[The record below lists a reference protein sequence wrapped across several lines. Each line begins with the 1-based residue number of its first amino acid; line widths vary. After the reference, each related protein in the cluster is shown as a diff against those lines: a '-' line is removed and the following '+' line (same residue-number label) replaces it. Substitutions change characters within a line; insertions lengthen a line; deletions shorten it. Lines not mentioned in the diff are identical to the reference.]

1 MKKKGLVLGKFMPLH
16 TGHVAMI
23 EFALQHC
30 EVLVVML
37 CASDKEPI
45 SGALRKN
52 WLDTTFG
59 NNDRVEVALVK
70 YDEAVLPNSSVS
82 SRGISALC
90 ADYIRVHF
98 PGIGIFVSSEP
109 YGEYVAEFLGIEHR
123 CFDQERKLVP
133 VAASAILRDP
143 FLHWSYIAAA
153 ARPWFVKKICI
164 SGSESTGK
172 STLAERLGRYFETAF
187 VPEMA
192 REVIETTDEVVFD
205 DLLKIAT
212 LHAATINE
220 RLPLANKILICDT
233 DVNITKSYA
242 QYLFKQ
248 PLEVP
253 EWINAANQFHLH
265 LFLDTDCPYVQD
277 GTRLSEAERNAL
289 SGYHEKQLQE
299 AGIAYVKIGGGW
311 EERFEQAKAVI
322 KETFFKEHSTSL
334 I

>member
-30 EVLVVML
+30 ETVVVML
-37 CASDKEPI
+37 CVSDKEAI
-45 SGALRKN
+45 SGDLRKS

-59 NNDRVEVALVK
+59 NNDRVEVALVE

-82 SRGISALC
+82 SREISALW
-90 ADYIRVHF
+90 AAYIGEHF

-109 YGEYVAEFLGIEHR
+109 YGDYMAEYLGIEHR

-133 VAASAILRDP
+133 VSASAILGDP

-153 ARPWFVKKICI
+153 AKPWFVKKICI

-172 STLAERLGRYFETAF
+172 STLTERLAHYFETAF

-192 REVIETTDEVVFD
+192 REVIETTEEVVFD

-212 LHAATINE
+212 LHAATIDE

-233 DVNITKSYA
+233 DVNITKSYSK
-242 QYLFKQ
+242 YLFNR
-248 PLEVP
+248 PLIVP
-253 EWINAANQFHLH
+253 EWIDAANQFDLH

-289 SGYHEKQLQE
+289 SGYHEEQLRE
-299 AGIAYVKIGGGW
+299 NGVAYVKIGGSW

-322 KETFFKEHSTSL
+322 KETFLKEHSRSL

>member
-16 TGHVAMI
+16 TGHVAMM

-37 CASDKEPI
+37 CVSDKEPI
-45 SGALRKN
+45 SGALRKS
-52 WLDTTFG
+52 WLDSTFS
-59 NNDRVEVALVK
+59 NNDRVEVALVE

-82 SRGISALC
+82 SREMSALWS
-90 ADYIRVHF
+90 DYIRAHF
-98 PGIGIFVSSEP
+98 PGIDVFISSEP
-109 YGEYVAEFLGIEHR
+109 YGDYVAEYLGIEHR
-123 CFDQERKLVP
+123 CFDENRMQVP
-133 VAASAILRDP
+133 VAASAILRNP
-143 FLHWSYIAAA
+143 FLYWSYIAAA

-172 STLAERLGRYFETAF
+172 STLAERLALYFETAF

-192 REVIETTDEVVFD
+192 REVIGTTDEVVFD

-220 RLPLANKILICDT
+220 RLSLANKILICDT

-248 PLEVP
+248 PLVVP
-253 EWINAANQFHLH
+253 DWIDAANQFHLH

-277 GTRLSEAERNAL
+277 GTRLSEMERNAL
-289 SGYHEKQLQE
+289 SEYHERQLQE
-299 AGIAYVKIGGGW
+299 NGIAYVKIGGSW
-311 EERFEQAKAVI
+311 EERFEQAKAII

>member
-37 CASDKEPI
+37 CVSDKEPI
-45 SGALRKN
+45 SGALRKT
-52 WLDTTFG
+52 WLDTTFR
-59 NNDRVEVALVK
+59 NNDRVEIALVE

-82 SRGISALC
+82 SREISALW
-90 ADYIRVHF
+90 ADYIGVHF

-109 YGEYVAEFLGIEHR
+109 YGEYVAEWLGIEHR
-123 CFDQERKLVP
+123 CFDQERKLFP
-133 VAASAILRDP
+133 VAASAILRNP
-143 FLHWSYIAAA
+143 FLHWSYIAEP

-172 STLAERLGRYFETAF
+172 STLAERLAHYFETAF

-242 QYLFKQ
+242 RYLFNQ
-248 PLEVP
+248 PLIVP
-253 EWINAANQFHLH
+253 EWIDAANQFHLH

-299 AGIAYVKIGGGW
+299 NGIAYVKIGGSW
-311 EERFEQAKAVI
+311 EERFERAKAVI
-322 KETFFKEHSTSL
+322 KKTFFKEHSTS
-334 I
+334 

>member
-37 CASDKEPI
+37 CVSDKELI
-45 SGALRKN
+45 SGALRKS
-52 WLDTTFG
+52 WLDSTFS
-59 NNDRVEVALVK
+59 NNDRVEVALVE
-70 YDEAVLPNSSVS
+70 YDEAVLPNSSIS
-82 SRGISALC
+82 SRQISALW
-90 ADYIRVHF
+90 ADHIGVHF

-109 YGEYVAEFLGIEHR
+109 YGDYVAEYLGIEHR
-123 CFDQERKLVP
+123 CFDQERKQVP

-143 FLHWSYIAAA
+143 FQHWSYIAAA

-172 STLAERLGRYFETAF
+172 STLTERLAHYFETAF

-253 EWINAANQFHLH
+253 EWIDTANQFHLH

-289 SGYHEKQLQE
+289 SGYHEKQLQ
-299 AGIAYVKIGGGW
+299 ANGIAYVKIGGSW

-322 KETFFKEHSTSL
+322 KATFFKEHSTL
-334 I
+334 

>member
-23 EFALQHC
+23 EFALQYC

-45 SGALRKN
+45 SGALRKS
-52 WLDTTFG
+52 WLDITFR
-59 NNDRVEVALVK
+59 NNDRVEVALVE

-82 SRGISALC
+82 SRGISALW

-109 YGEYVAEFLGIEHR
+109 YGEYVAEYLGIEHQ
-123 CFDQERKLVP
+123 CFDQDRRLVP
-133 VAASAILRDP
+133 ISASAILSDP

-172 STLAERLGRYFETAF
+172 STLAERLADYFETAF

-212 LHAATINE
+212 LHATTINE

-233 DVNITKSYA
+233 DVNITRSYA
-242 QYLFKQ
+242 KYLFNQ

-253 EWINAANQFHLH
+253 EWIDAANQFHLH

-277 GTRLSEAERNAL
+277 GTRLSEVERNAL
-289 SGYHEKQLQE
+289 SGYHERQLQE
-299 AGIAYVKIGGGW
+299 SGIAYVKIGGSW
-311 EERFEQAKAVI
+311 EERFEQAKTVI
-322 KETFFKEHSTSL
+322 KETFLKSIQHY
-334 I
+334 